1 MERRKSQGFPVR
13 WLISSSIG
21 PIAFKD
27 GRISGA
33 GRARNL
39 AVGGCTVVSDTRVS
53 PGMQMELR
61 LYLPENVMPVDVECA
76 VVRWAKGR
84 EFGLE
89 FLIMGSEEE
98 EERLHRFVSTLKTGP
113 SR

>member
-1 MERRKSQGFPVR
+1 MEIRKSQGFPVR

-21 PIAFKD
+21 LIAFKD

-53 PGMQMELR
+53 PGVQMELR
-61 LYLPENVMPVDVECA
+61 LYLPEDIMPVDVDRA

-84 EFGLE
+84 KFRIEFVT
-89 FLIMGSEEE
+89 MQSEAQ
-98 EERLHRFVSTLKTGP
+98 ERLHRLVDT
-113 SR
+113 RD